1 MPEAGERPPGAG
13 WALASLGTAMLLGM
27 ATWFSAG
34 AVVPQLVAEFSLG
47 GSQTAWLTLGVQVG
61 FVLGALT
68 LAISS
73 LADRIGPRQLLALG
87 AAAAGLVNLLL
98 LVATEGWHVIVIRIL
113 TGACLA
119 AVYPPAT
126 KAIATW
132 YRTSRAFAIAVMLGA
147 LTLGSASP
155 HLVATAGGLS
165 WTFVVVGTSTLS
177 LLACLVAAGVAK
189 DGPYPFPKAEF
200 SFSQAR
206 KAFSNRAVLL
216 TSVGYFGHMW
226 ELYAMW
232 SWFALFIG
240 TVLASGSGQPA
251 SRSASLI
258 AFLVIGVGAL
268 GCLLGG
274 WLAERR
280 GSAWVASLSMWLSGA
295 CALLIGWLAD
305 GPVWLVVAVGL
316 VWGFSIIPDSP
327 QYSALITQVADQ
339 RYVGSTLTLQMALGY
354 VVTIP
359 VVWLTP
365 LMYTHIG
372 WGWTFTSLAL
382 GPMVGLIAMHALD
395 KELRRRA
402 ELNSVVQTV
411 P

>member
-1 MPEAGERPPGAG
+1 
-13 WALASLGTAMLLGM
+13 MLLGM

-34 AVVPQLVAEFSLG
+34 AVVPQLVDEFSLG
-47 GSQTAWLTLGVQVG
+47 ESQTAWLTLGVQVG
-61 FVLGALT
+61 FVIGALA
-68 LAISS
+68 LAITSI
-73 LADRIGPRQLLALG
+73 ADRIRPRQLMALG

-98 LVATEGWHVIVIRIL
+98 LVATEGWQVIAIRIL

-165 WTFVVVGTSTLS
+165 WTFVVWGTSTLS
-177 LLACLVAAGVAK
+177 LLACLVAALVAK
-189 DGPYPFPKAEF
+189 DGPYPFPLAEF
-200 SFSQAR
+200 SFTQAR
-206 KAFSNRAVLL
+206 QAFSSRAVLL

-232 SWFALFIG
+232 SWFGLFIG
-240 TVLASGSGQPA
+240 TVLASDGGPPA
-251 SRSASLI
+251 SRTASFI
-258 AFLVIGVGAL
+258 AFLVIGIGAL

-280 GSAWVASLSMWLSGA
+280 GSAWVASLSMWISGP

-305 GPVWLVVAVGL
+305 GPVWLVVAVAL
-316 VWGFSIIPDSP
+316 VWGFWVIPDSP
-327 QYSALITQVADQ
+327 QFSALITQVADQ

-365 LMYTHIG
+365 VLYLRVG
-372 WGWTFTSLAL
+372 WGWTFTLLAL
-382 GPMVGLIAMHALD
+382 GPLVGIVAMRALQR
-395 KELRRRA
+395 EMAGQA
-402 ELNSVVQTV
+402 EPSGAAPLA
-411 P
+411 

>member
-1 MPEAGERPPGAG
+1 
-13 WALASLGTAMLLGM
+13 MLLGM

-34 AVVPQLVAEFSLG
+34 AVVPQLVAEFSLT

-87 AAAAGLVNLLL
+87 AAAAGFVNLLL
-98 LVATEGWHVIVIRIL
+98 LVATEGWQVIAIRVL

-132 YRTSRAFAIAVMLGA
+132 FRTSRALAIGVMLGA

-177 LLACLVAAGVAK
+177 LLACLVAALVAK
-189 DGPYPFPKAEF
+189 DGPYPFPEAQF

-206 KAFSNRAVLL
+206 KAFSSRPVLL
-216 TSVGYFGHMW
+216 TSIGYFGHMW

-232 SWFALFIG
+232 SWFGLFIG
-240 TVLASGSGQPA
+240 TILTSDSGQPA
-251 SRSASLI
+251 SRSASLVT
-258 AFLVIGVGAL
+258 FLVIGIGAL

-274 WLAERR
+274 WLAEKR
-280 GSAWVASLSMWLSGA
+280 GSAWVASLSMWVSGS
-295 CALLIGWLAD
+295 CALVIGWLAD
-305 GPVWLVVAVGL
+305 GPVWLVIAIGL
-316 VWGFSIIPDSP
+316 IWGFSIIPDSP
-327 QYSALITQVADQ
+327 QYSALVTQVADQ

-354 VVTIP
+354 IVTIP

-365 LMYTHIG
+365 LLYARVG
-372 WGWTFTSLAL
+372 WGWTFTLLAL
-382 GPMVGLIAMHALD
+382 GPMVGLIAM
-395 KELRRRA
+395 RRLAA
-402 ELNSVVQTV
+402 ELANRQQPSRATQ
-411 P
+411 PS

>member
-1 MPEAGERPPGAG
+1 
-13 WALASLGTAMLLGM
+13 MLFGM

-34 AVVPQLVAEFSLG
+34 AVVPQLVDEFSLSE
-47 GSQTAWLTLGVQVG
+47 SQAAWLTLGVQVG
-61 FVLGALT
+61 FVLGAIG
-68 LAISS
+68 LAISNIP
-73 LADRIGPRQLLALG
+73 DRIQPRQLMALG

-98 LVATEGWHVIVIRIL
+98 LVATDGWQVIGIRVV

-132 YRTSRAFAIAVMLGA
+132 FRTSRGLAIAVMLGA

-165 WTFVVVGTSTLS
+165 WTFVVVGTSVLS
-177 LLACLVAAGVAK
+177 LLACLVAALVAK
-189 DGPYPFPKAEF
+189 DGPYPFPLAEF

-206 KAFSNRAVLL
+206 KAFSSRAVLL

-240 TVLASGSGQPA
+240 TVLSSDGDPAA
-251 SRSASLI
+251 SRAASLATFI
-258 AFLVIGVGAL
+258 VIGVGAL

-274 WLAERR
+274 WLTERR
-280 GSAWVASLSMWLSGA
+280 SSIWVASLSMWISGT
-295 CALLIGWLAD
+295 CALLIGWLAG
-305 GPVWLVVAVGL
+305 GPVWLVLAVAL
-316 VWGFSIIPDSP
+316 VWGFWVIPDSP
-327 QYSALITQVADQ
+327 QFSALITQVADQ

-354 VVTIP
+354 VVTVPI
-359 VVWLTP
+359 VWVTP
-365 LMYTHIG
+365 LLYARFG
-372 WGWTFTSLAL
+372 WGWTFTLLAI
-382 GPMVGLIAMHALD
+382 GPFVGILAMRALD
-395 KELRRRA
+395 RELAKQVNTTTPANR
-402 ELNSVVQTV
+402 
-411 P
+411 